1 VSLQVRLGW
10 ALAGVVLGLLFV
22 ATAWLT
28 LRTGTGVRLDDDVRD
43 TVLNTIGERVR
54 QDLSTLARPLV
65 IVVLGPLMVLLVL
78 LALVRGAWRR
88 AVAAVI
94 VVVASTGLTLWLRR
108 EDPFETGQ
116 AAFPSN
122 HASLGLGLLV
132 AVMLV
137 WPTRIGR
144 WGLFAGGIAALCV
157 GVGNVSWYAHQPR
170 DVVASALLV
179 GAVTA
184 AVIALLGGDTS
195 NLADDVGPR
204 DQSRSDH

>member
-1 VSLQVRLGW
+1 MSLRVRLRW
-10 ALAGVVLGLLFV
+10 ALAGVALGLLFL

-28 LRTGTGVRLDDDVRD
+28 LRTGTGARLDDDVRN

-88 AVAAVI
+88 ALAAVI
-94 VVVASTGLTLWLRR
+94 VPVASTGLTLWLRR

-144 WGLFAGGIAALCV
+144 WGLFAGGIAALCIAL
-157 GVGNVSWYAHQPR
+157 GNVSWYAHQPR
-170 DVVASALLV
+170 DVVGSALLV

-184 AVIALLGGDTS
+184 SVIALLGGDTA
-195 NLADDVGPR
+195 NLAADVGLRGWPHR
-204 DQSRSDH
+204 